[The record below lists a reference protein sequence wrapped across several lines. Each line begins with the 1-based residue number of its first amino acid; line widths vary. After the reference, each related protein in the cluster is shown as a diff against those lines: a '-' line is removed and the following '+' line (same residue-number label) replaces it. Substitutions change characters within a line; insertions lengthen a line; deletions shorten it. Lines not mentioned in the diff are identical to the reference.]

1 MIAAACLRAGTDV
14 GHLGEAEA
22 SGLVRIDANR
32 VSFTH
37 PLIRGVVYQEGEAAE
52 RRIAHAALA
61 AALGDDDDR
70 RVWHLA
76 AAAIGTDEEVAAS
89 LERVGSQAVA
99 RRAYAAG
106 SGALERAAGLTPARK
121 AATRRLI
128 AAGQAAAGAG
138 TADRALDLFGKAA
151 DIAGTEDQRA
161 QVQQLRG
168 RVMLW
173 LGQGADAL
181 PLLVEQAGLAAPQA
195 AGAGGGDVLGRGQR
209 RHHDRFLPGGGEAG
223 LARGRATP

>member
-1 MIAAACLRAGTDV
+1 MIAAACLGAGTDV
-14 GHLGEAEA
+14 THLGEAEA

-76 AAAIGTDEEVAAS
+76 AAAIGTDEEVAAG

-106 SGALERAAGLTPARK
+106 SGALERAAGLTPAGRLRP
-121 AATRRLI
+121 AVSSPRARPRPARARRI
-128 AAGQAAAGAG
+128 ARSTCSA
-138 TADRALDLFGKAA
+138 
-151 DIAGTEDQRA
+151 
-161 QVQQLRG
+161 
-168 RVMLW
+168 
-173 LGQGADAL
+173 
-181 PLLVEQAGLAAPQA
+181 
-195 AGAGGGDVLGRGQR
+195 R
-209 RHHDRFLPGGGEAG
+209 RPR
-223 LARGRATP
+223 